1 MMSLCRTSHSVRL
14 SIVKHR
20 VQYIRTA
27 NRDVGC
33 KRRIFDP
40 GYLKALHEPNLT
52 LRTEGIQKFDAAG
65 IVSES
70 GAHEDFDVIV
80 LATGFEVSSFLG
92 PLKVFGKDNID
103 LHRQWD
109 AHVGAQAYMGMHIH
123 NFPNFALM

>member
-1 MMSLCRTSHSVRL
+1 MLWELYHTSNH
-14 SIVKHR
+14 K
-20 VQYIRTA
+20 T
-27 NRDVGC
+27 GC

-40 GYLKALHEPNLT
+40 GYLEALHEPNLT
-52 LRTEGIQKFDAAG
+52 LRTESIQRFDATG
-65 IVSES
+65 IVSDS
-70 GAHEDFDVIV
+70 GVHEDFDVII

-92 PLKVFGKDNID
+92 PLHVSGKNDID